1 MISNR
6 FAIAGTATRKLLA
19 DLDWTMRGEWRCG
32 RFALLTGP
40 GITGTAHGGDNE

>member
-6 FAIAGTATRKLLA
+6 FAIAGTAAHKLLA
-19 DLDWTMRGEWRCG
+19 DSGWTVRGQRRCG

-40 GITGTAHGGDNE
+40 GTTGTVQHGDNK